1 MNDRIYVILG
11 GLRLVFKELLLTL
24 LSGAFL
30 AFGIQVLVA
39 AYGLNDPFS
48 FVMTFFASN
57 FIILISLAV
66 MVGLVWRMKMAL
78 FPSEE
83 PEEAEETEPDE
94 EN

>member
-1 MNDRIYVILG
+1 MDDRIYVILAG
-11 GLRLVFKELLLTL
+11 MRLIFKELLLTL

-30 AFGIQVLVA
+30 IFGIQVLVA

-66 MVGLVWRMKMAL
+66 MIGLVWRMKMAL

-83 PEEAEETEPDE
+83 TDDEAETDPDE